1 MFKLYADLENVPT
14 PTHSAAY
21 LVTSCAK
28 QGLLTTSPSQFLVQE
43 EESVSMFLHCMED
56 SYFHADDELA
66 AALVLI
72 FSSRGRGLYL
82 RDSAIAY
89 GMRART
95 CSPSFLSCYL
105 HLRLALYTSS
115 PQTLNRGSQTTPSRW
130 CRRPTSAR
138 TSSASS
144 CYSGAKVTARGGVWV
159 GCWGGGVASP
169 QARPPSEQTG
179 KWSTLAVPINNEVGD
194 LLVVGLMDGKH
205 FMKRRA
211 HHLFLRDV
219 GDTPERKR

>member
-14 PTHSAAY
+14 PTLSAAC
-21 LVTSCAK
+21 LVVVCKARAAADDF
-28 QGLLTTSPSQFLVQE
+28 TTSSQLLVQE

-95 CSPSFLSCYL
+95 CSPSPFSFLLLASSS
-105 HLRLALYTSS
+105 RLALYTSS
-115 PQTLNRGSQTTPSRW
+115 PSKLNRGSQMMPSRW

-144 CYSGAKVTARGGVWV
+144 CYSGAKVTT
-159 GCWGGGVASP
+159 P
-169 QARPPSEQTG
+169 
-179 KWSTLAVPINNEVGD
+179 LAH
-194 LLVVGLMDGKH
+194 LLVVAPPRH
-205 FMKRRA
+205 
-211 HHLFLRDV
+211 
-219 GDTPERKR
+219 